1 MTTTIQRT
9 TMSKTTRA
17 ATGLTL
23 LVLAAGALG
32 GCSNLSHRE
41 NNALVGGGLGAAG
54 GAVIGAVTGGSA
66 LYGGLLGGAAG
77 AAVGAL
83 SSGERHGR

>member
-1 MTTTIQRT
+1 MTTT
-9 TMSKTTRA
+9 KTTHT
-17 ATGLTL
+17 ATAGLFAL
-23 LVLAAGALG
+23 LIGAGALG
-32 GCSNLSHRE
+32 GCANLDHRE
-41 NNALVGGGLGAAG
+41 NRALTGGAIGAAG

-83 SSGERHGR
+83 SGDGGGHRR

>member
-1 MTTTIQRT
+1 MTTMTQGAGPRRT
-9 TMSKTTRA
+9 A
-17 ATGLTL
+17 AGL
-23 LVLAAGALG
+23 VILAMTAGALA
-32 GCSNLSHRE
+32 GCSNLNHRE

-83 SSGERHGR
+83 STPSGRHDR